1 MTDNIP
7 EVNVA
12 ELPPIKIAFI
22 LDGEVVDILHTDE
35 RLAAIFT
42 SNPTIMDVTSLIN
55 ENQQS
60 ITTITNNTTIDNNNN
75 TNNDL
80 VTKLTNENKQL
91 LDKLTQLEHQNEILT
106 IKHSYELKMK
116 DMEIQL

>member
-42 SNPTIMDVTSLIN
+42 SNPKIMDVTSLIN

-60 ITTITNNTTIDNNNN
+60 INVGYLYDEN
-75 TNNDL
+75 TNQFS
-80 VTKLTNENKQL
+80 KPGE
-91 LDKLTQLEHQNEILT
+91 
-106 IKHSYELKMK
+106 
-116 DMEIQL
+116 

>member
-42 SNPTIMDVTSLIN
+42 SNPTIIDVTSLIN

-60 ITTITNNTTIDNNNN
+60 INVGYLYDEN
-75 TNNDL
+75 TNQFS
-80 VTKLTNENKQL
+80 KPGE
-91 LDKLTQLEHQNEILT
+91 
-106 IKHSYELKMK
+106 
-116 DMEIQL
+116 